1 MTVADPRA
9 VINQVPRVAIS
20 ARKIVLFKISPRN
33 SICMVNKAGYER
45 KSAYLKKR
53 IDKMKKMVYNK

>member
-20 ARKIVLFKISPRN
+20 ARIIVLFKISPRN
-33 SICMVNKAGYER
+33 SICMINKAGYER
-45 KSAYLKKR
+45 KSAYFEKKDR
-53 IDKMKKMVYNK
+53 QNEKNGV